1 MKRREIK
8 NWVLAAVLTV
18 TAMGSGYALGHQN
31 AEQNIPTYSN
41 WASAYCDSNLTITDW
56 NTDGKEL
63 SFMLSDGT
71 ELYATKSE
79 NAYTKRKQY
88 IAFDDI
94 ADVERDSKGNVEI
107 VDTKGNIYTI
117 FITGEY

>member
-1 MKRREIK
+1 MKRTEIK
-8 NWVLAAVLTV
+8 KWATAAILTL
-18 TAMGSGYALGHQN
+18 TAVGSDYALGHQN
-31 AEQNIPTYSN
+31 AEQNIPTYSS

-63 SFMLSDGT
+63 AFMLSDGT
-71 ELYATKSE
+71 ELYAEKSSDI
-79 NAYTKRKQY
+79 YTKRKQY

-94 ADVERDSKGNVEI
+94 ADIEQDSKGNIEI

>member
-18 TAMGSGYALGHQN
+18 TAMGSGYALGHQK
-31 AEQNIPTYSN
+31 IPTYSS

-63 SFMLSDGT
+63 AFMLSDGT
-71 ELYATKSE
+71 ELYAEKSSDT
-79 NAYTKRKQY
+79 YTKRKQY

-94 ADVERDSKGNVEI
+94 SDIERDSKGNVEI
-107 VDTKGNIYTI
+107 VDTKGNVYTI

>member
-1 MKRREIK
+1 MKRKEIK

-31 AEQNIPTYSN
+31 TTRNIPTYSS
-41 WASAYCDSNLTITDW
+41 WASAYCDSNLIITDW

-63 SFMLSDGT
+63 AFMLSDGT
-71 ELYATKSE
+71 ELYAEKSE
-79 NAYTKRKQY
+79 DTYAKRKQY

-94 ADVERDSKGNVEI
+94 ADVEKDSTGNMEIIDNKGNV
-107 VDTKGNIYTI
+107 YTI

>member
-1 MKRREIK
+1 MKRTEIK
-8 NWVLAAVLTV
+8 KWTTAAILTL
-18 TAMGSGYALGHQN
+18 TAVGSGYAFGHQN
-31 AEQNIPTYSN
+31 AEQNIPTYSS

-63 SFMLSDGT
+63 AFMLSDGT
-71 ELYATKSE
+71 ELYAEKSSDI
-79 NAYTKRKQY
+79 YTKRKQY

-94 ADVERDSKGNVEI
+94 ADIEQDSKGNIEI

>member
-1 MKRREIK
+1 MKRTEIK
-8 NWVLAAVLTV
+8 KWATAAILTV
-18 TAMGSGYALGHQN
+18 TAMSSGYMLGHQN
-31 AEQNIPTYSN
+31 TTRNIPTYSN

-63 SFMLSDGT
+63 SFMLSNGT
-71 ELYATKSE
+71 ELYAEKSSDT
-79 NAYTKRKQY
+79 YTKRKQY

-94 ADVERDSKGNVEI
+94 ADIERDSKGNVEI

-117 FITGEY
+117 FIAGEY

>member
-1 MKRREIK
+1 MKRTEIK
-8 NWVLAAVLTV
+8 KWATAAILTL
-18 TAMGSGYALGHQN
+18 TAVGSGYALGHQN
-31 AEQNIPTYSN
+31 AEQNIPTYSS
-41 WASAYCDSNLTITDW
+41 WASAYCDSDLAIIDW

-63 SFMLSDGT
+63 AFMLSDGT

-79 NAYTKRKQY
+79 DAYTKRKQY

-94 ADVERDSKGNVEI
+94 ADVEKDSTGNMEIIDNKGNV
-107 VDTKGNIYTI
+107 YTI

>member
-1 MKRREIK
+1 MKRTEIK
-8 NWVLAAVLTV
+8 KWATAAILTV
-18 TAMGSGYALGHQN
+18 TAMSSGYMLGHQN
-31 AEQNIPTYSN
+31 TTRNIPTYSN

-63 SFMLSDGT
+63 SFMLSNGT
-71 ELYATKSE
+71 ELYAEKSSDI
-79 NAYTKRKQY
+79 YTKRKQY

-94 ADVERDSKGNVEI
+94 ADIERDSKGNVEI

-117 FITGEY
+117 FIAGEY